1 MTVDSPD
8 TVDGPDAAEAAADAG
23 ADATG
28 SFRYGIVFMLTFALV
43 VFTIA
48 APAADWSRA
57 VALSIEGAALIVAV
71 ATAREQKETTRRR
84 EAIGVLVIVVLVI
97 IGIAVGDIPKYVS
110 AATIALTTAAIPIA
124 ISSGTVRLMSSRGV
138 TIQAVAG
145 ALAIYLSVGLLF
157 AWTIAFIAQVDTGTY
172 YFAQH
177 TSGNSS
183 IWVYYS
189 FTVLTTTGF
198 GDYSAAQPIGHA
210 LAVIEELTGQLYLV
224 TVIGLLIGN
233 FVGNRQARRS
243 KAE

>member
-1 MTVDSPD
+1 VTVESPD
-8 TVDGPDAAEAAADAG
+8 TAESAAAVKAEDEA
-23 ADATG
+23 
-28 SFRYGIVFMLTFALV
+28 SFRYGIVFLLTFGLV

-57 VALSIEGAALIVAV
+57 VALAIEGTALIVAV

-84 EAIGVLVIVVLVI
+84 EAIGVLVVIILVI
-97 IGIAVGDIPKYVS
+97 AGVAFGDIPKYVS
-110 AATIALTTAAIPIA
+110 AATIALATAAIPIV
-124 ISSGTVRLMSSRGV
+124 ISRGTVRLMSRRGV

-145 ALAIYLSVGLLF
+145 ALAIYLSIGLMF
-157 AWTIAFIAQVDTGTY
+157 AWTIAFIAQVDTSTY

-198 GDYSAAQPIGHA
+198 GDYSAAYPVGHA

-233 FVGNRQARRS
+233 FVGNQQAKRS
-243 KAE
+243 AAKAE

>member
-1 MTVDSPD
+1 MTVESPD
-8 TVDGPDAAEAAADAG
+8 TAETAAEVKAQDEA
-23 ADATG
+23 
-28 SFRYGIVFMLTFALV
+28 SFRYGLVFLMTFGMV

-57 VALSIEGAALIVAV
+57 VALSIEGAALIIAV

-84 EAIGVLVIVVLVI
+84 EAIGVLVVVVLVI

-110 AATIALTTAAIPIA
+110 AAVIALTTAAIPIV
-124 ISSGTVRLMSSRGV
+124 ISRGTVRLMSQRGV

-145 ALAIYLSVGLLF
+145 ALAIYLSIGLLF
-157 AWTIAFIAQVDTGTY
+157 AWTIAFIAQVDTSAY

-233 FVGNRQARRS
+233 FVGNQQRRRS
-243 KAE
+243 ADKAD

>member
-1 MTVDSPD
+1 MTVESPD
-8 TVDGPDAAEAAADAG
+8 TTDAAADAD
-23 ADATG
+23 ADTTG
-28 SFRYGIVFMLTFALV
+28 SFRYGIVFMLTFGLV

-57 VALSIEGAALIVAV
+57 VALAIEGTALIVAV
-71 ATAREQKETTRRR
+71 ATAREQTETTRRR
-84 EAIGVLVIVVLVI
+84 EAVGVLVVMLLVI

-110 AATIALTTAAIPIA
+110 AAVIALATAAIPVV
-124 ISSGTVRLMSSRGV
+124 ISRGTVRLMSRRGV

-145 ALAIYLSVGLLF
+145 ALAIYLSIGLLF
-157 AWTIAFIAQVDTGTY
+157 AWTIAFIAQVDTSTY

-183 IWVYYS
+183 VWVYYS

-198 GDYSAAQPIGHA
+198 GDYSSATPVGHA

-224 TVIGLLIGN
+224 TVIGLLIGS
-233 FVGNRQARRS
+233 FVGNQQARRGRE
-243 KAE
+243 KAD

>member
-1 MTVDSPD
+1 VTVESPD
-8 TVDGPDAAEAAADAG
+8 TADAPSG
-23 ADATG
+23 ADTTG
-28 SFRYGIVFMLTFALV
+28 SFRYGVVFILTLALV

-57 VALSIEGAALIVAV
+57 VALVIEGAALIVAV

-84 EAIGVLVIVVLVI
+84 EAIGVLVVMVLVVL
-97 IGIAVGDIPKYVS
+97 GIAVGDIPKYVS
-110 AATIALTTAAIPIA
+110 AGVIALATAAIPIV
-124 ISSGTVRLMSSRGV
+124 ISRGTVRLMSRRGV

-145 ALAIYLSVGLLF
+145 ALAIYLSIGLLF
-157 AWTIAFIAQVDTGTY
+157 AWTIAFIAQVDTSTY

-177 TSGNSS
+177 TSGDSS

-198 GDYSAAQPIGHA
+198 GDYSSATPVGHA

-233 FVGNRQARRS
+233 FVGSQQSRRRRDQAD
-243 KAE
+243 